1 MNCSLTIKKIIHKYI
16 AFSTLYYEDVIKY
29 DMMNVDVWCLVFP
42 VWYDIL
48 NNFESFSRG
57 KMY

>member
-1 MNCSLTIKKIIHKYI
+1 
-16 AFSTLYYEDVIKY
+16 
-29 DMMNVDVWCLVFP
+29 MMNVDVWCLIFS

-48 NNFESFSRG
+48 NDFESFSRG

>member
-1 MNCSLTIKKIIHKYI
+1 MWMY
-16 AFSTLYYEDVIKY
+16 
-29 DMMNVDVWCLVFP
+29 VDVWCLVFP

-48 NNFESFSRG
+48 LNFDSFFRG

>member
-1 MNCSLTIKKIIHKYI
+1 MI
-16 AFSTLYYEDVIKY
+16 
-29 DMMNVDVWCLVFP
+29 NVDVWCLVFP

-48 NNFESFSRG
+48 NDFESFSRG

>member
-1 MNCSLTIKKIIHKYI
+1 MWMY
-16 AFSTLYYEDVIKY
+16 
-29 DMMNVDVWCLVFP
+29 VDVWCLVFP

-48 NNFESFSRG
+48 NDFESFSRW

>member
-1 MNCSLTIKKIIHKYI
+1 
-16 AFSTLYYEDVIKY
+16 
-29 DMMNVDVWCLVFP
+29 MMNVDVWCLVFP

-48 NNFESFSRG
+48 NDVESFFRG

>member
-1 MNCSLTIKKIIHKYI
+1 MI
-16 AFSTLYYEDVIKY
+16 
-29 DMMNVDVWCLVFP
+29 NVDVWCLVFP

-48 NNFESFSRG
+48 NDFESFSSG

>member
-1 MNCSLTIKKIIHKYI
+1 
-16 AFSTLYYEDVIKY
+16 
-29 DMMNVDVWCLVFP
+29 MMNVDVGCLIFP

-48 NNFESFSRG
+48 NDFESFSRG

>member
-1 MNCSLTIKKIIHKYI
+1 MI
-16 AFSTLYYEDVIKY
+16 
-29 DMMNVDVWCLVFP
+29 NVDVWCLVFP

-48 NNFESFSRG
+48 NDFESFSRV

>member
-1 MNCSLTIKKIIHKYI
+1 
-16 AFSTLYYEDVIKY
+16 
-29 DMMNVDVWCLVFP
+29 MNVDVWCLVFP

-48 NNFESFSRG
+48 NNFESFSRA

>member
-1 MNCSLTIKKIIHKYI
+1 MI
-16 AFSTLYYEDVIKY
+16 
-29 DMMNVDVWCLVFP
+29 NVDVWCLVFP

-48 NNFESFSRG
+48 LDFESFFRK

>member
-1 MNCSLTIKKIIHKYI
+1 MI
-16 AFSTLYYEDVIKY
+16 
-29 DMMNVDVWCLVFP
+29 NVDVWCLVFP

-48 NNFESFSRG
+48 LNFDSFFRG

>member
-1 MNCSLTIKKIIHKYI
+1 
-16 AFSTLYYEDVIKY
+16 
-29 DMMNVDVWCLVFP
+29 MMNVDVWCLVFP

-48 NNFESFSRG
+48 LNFDSFFRG